1 MSHPLAI
8 FVDGQPCHLEW
19 PLDRGLHYGDGLFE
33 TLVARNGRI
42 RFESLHQ
49 QRLGSGCQ
57 RLRLP
62 TPQGLWEQA
71 GALAHQYGDAL
82 LKLLVTRG
90 PALQRGYGISGLEQG
105 RPVLFVYPA
114 PDPVNP
120 TVVRVD
126 LLQARLGENP
136 LLAGIKHCNRL
147 EQVLARMELQPGAFE
162 GLMGS
167 SSGRLISGTMSNVF
181 LDTEAGLVT
190 PALNLCGVAG
200 VLRAVVLREAA
211 AMGIAVRVTDVPLT
225 ALDDCRG
232 LFLTNVRL
240 GVLPVT
246 RLGGRTVVISDQ
258 VRALAQRVA
267 ALAS

>member
-1 MSHPLAI
+1 MSNPLAV
-8 FVDGQPCHLEW
+8 FVDGVPCDQDW

-33 TLVARNGRI
+33 TVIARNGRI
-42 RFESLHQ
+42 RFEALHQ
-49 QRLGSGCQ
+49 QRLASGCQ
-57 RLRLP
+57 RLGMPMPR
-62 TPQGLWEQA
+62 GLWEQA
-71 GALAHQYGDAL
+71 RALAHQFGHAL
-82 LKLLVTRG
+82 LKLILTRG
-90 PALQRGYGISGLEQG
+90 SAMQRGYGVSGQEQG
-105 RPVLFVYPA
+105 RPVLLVYPA
-114 PDPVNP
+114 PDPVDP
-120 TVVRVD
+120 AEVSVD

-147 EQVLARMELQPGAFE
+147 EQVLARMQLQPGAFE
-162 GLMGS
+162 GLMVS

-211 AMGIAVRVTDVPLT
+211 AMGTAVRVADLPL
-225 ALDDCRG
+225 AVLQDCRG

-246 RLGGRTVVISDQ
+246 RLDGRALALSDH
-258 VRALAQRVA
+258 VRALAHRVA
-267 ALAS
+267 ALES